1 MSTKEAMKILRTCR
15 EMLARSNSSEHAS
28 PVLFRACLCSHGWL
42 AACTP
47 IPATNQRMVHR
58 EGDEGGTT
66 ASPLTGG
73 PLVPL
78 SAVLVLLCVGVVVLV
93 YAYRQQARRR
103 RSESVDPRDSEEV
116 EEAARPCR
124 APPPAPPVV
133 ALRAP
138 LPGRHHLHR
147 TYDPPPAYLSVIAEE
162 PPSYETACSDEQL
175 DKLGHTTISNG
186 VS

>member
-103 RSESVDPRDSEEV
+103 RSESVDPRD
-116 EEAARPCR
+116 
-124 APPPAPPVV
+124 
-133 ALRAP
+133 
-138 LPGRHHLHR
+138 R